1 MKILSIERL
10 TPDETHSLAYKDTKI
25 EFMKAAELQL
35 TIRHNLFF
43 TKRIIVIPSDK
54 ANVNKLT
61 NMVNFIYFIDELG
74 IELDDSICEQLTN
87 WCKVNC
93 K

>member
-10 TPDETHSLAYKDTKI
+10 NHDSIHTLSYKDTKI
-25 EFMKAAELQL
+25 EFMKAAELKL

-43 TKRIIVIPSDK
+43 TKRIIVMPSDK

-87 WCKVNC
+87 WCKANI